1 MTETN
6 IDLHFADALGRDHVV
21 RATEFDGSGWRVRAS
36 LDGCAFT
43 KHCGSWQS
51 VERMVVLL
59 RHRASRPPASEASL
73 PRRLA
78 AAAVF
83 LIAALAATSA
93 YAQPPMP
100 PTSAVQAFESA
111 TRDYVEMH
119 RRLERQIGEIHLNIT
134 VAELNRIIQ
143 ELNAAIRAERPGA
156 KQGEF
161 FTPALASEL
170 RARIDG
176 ALASHGFTADSVR
189 ENERRHA
196 IGDARQSVLRVNGTF
211 PWALATEM
219 FPCVIAAL
227 PTLPTELQ
235 YRIVGDDLVLV
246 DVHASLIVDILP
258 SALAGL
264 TVLDVR

>member
-1 MTETN
+1 MTETK
-6 IDLHFADALGRDHVV
+6 IDLHFADALGRDHVM
-21 RATEFDGSGWRVRAS
+21 RAVLDGSGWRVRAS
-36 LDGCAFT
+36 LNGCAFT
-43 KHCGSWQS
+43 KHCGSWQA
-51 VERMVVLL
+51 VERLVVLL
-59 RHRASRPPASEASL
+59 RHRAGRPPAREASL

-83 LIAALAATSA
+83 VIAALAATSA
-93 YAQPPMP
+93 SAQPPIS
-100 PTSAVQAFESA
+100 PTAAVQAFESA
-111 TRDYVEMH
+111 TYDYVQMH

-143 ELNAAIRAERPGA
+143 ELNAAIRAARPEA
-156 KQGEF
+156 KQGDL
-161 FTPALASEL
+161 FTPEIGSEL
-170 RARIDG
+170 RARIDR
-176 ALASHGFTADSVR
+176 ALTSNGFTADSVR

-196 IGDARQSVLRVNGTF
+196 LGDARHSVLRVNGTF

-227 PTLPTELQ
+227 PPLPTELQ
-235 YRIVGDDLVLV
+235 YRIVADNLILV

-258 SALAGL
+258 NALTDL

>member
-21 RATEFDGSGWRVRAS
+21 HATEFDGSGWRVRAS
-36 LDGCAFT
+36 LEGCAFT

-59 RHRASRPPASEASL
+59 RHRAGRPPASEASL

-83 LIAALAATSA
+83 IIAALAATST

-100 PTSAVQAFESA
+100 STAVQAFESA
-111 TRDYVEMH
+111 THDYVQMH

-143 ELNAAIRAERPGA
+143 ELNAAIRAERREA

-161 FTPALASEL
+161 FTPELASEL
-170 RARIDG
+170 RARIDR

-189 ENERRHA
+189 ENERRDA
-196 IGDARQSVLRVNGTF
+196 IGDARHSVLRVNGTF

-227 PTLPTELQ
+227 PPLPTELQ
-235 YRIVGDDLVLV
+235 YRIVGDNLVLV

-258 SALAGL
+258 NALADL
-264 TVLDVR
+264 TVLDIR